1 MENRIITAV
10 FKGSKN
16 TKVSDVWQWDY
27 GQVLRIQGLDL
38 PTAVEVDFAVA
49 GASESI
55 ARIGT
60 TKDGVTDVVI
70 PDSLIETGKNLVAYI
85 YLRDSASGNTEYQID
100 MLVTKRAKPEAY
112 DRPEDKKLFGQA
124 IEAVNTA
131 ADRAEKAGQAATEA
145 AGQAAEDAQQTAEDR
160 KEVEKMVETVSD
172 ISEQVKKVEQLSQ
185 QAQEAATKTEADA
198 QQTAEDRV
206 EVGKMLENVKD
217 ISEQVKSVEESVQKA
232 KESEQTAAGHRTAV
246 EEMKNSVEQTASTF
260 PQKVQE
266 GVQAIENAGAS
277 EVQEITQAG
286 TAQKTAVEAA
296 GTQAVES
303 VENVQQVATEAVETA
318 KTEAVQAVQAEG
330 AKQIKEVQD
339 KGAEV
344 LQSIPEDFATQMETK
359 LDKQQGIE
367 NKGKAL
373 VIGEDG
379 NVVPGEVA
387 SGGGDGI
394 AIINTMSGESPL
406 VIPDS
411 AERPLERLEL
421 GGKTEQVQT
430 TGKNLI
436 DQDAIID
443 GKTINSSNGEV
454 VNNTQSCITDFI
466 HLKPETYTFSI
477 DNVLQ
482 DVQIMIILYND
493 NKTFNKYLLSN
504 KNQTSKIII
513 TENMY
518 ARIAFNNV
526 KSFIL
531 SRHVM
536 MEIGSNKTDYE
547 PYTGGKPAP
556 SPEYPQEIVN
566 SGKLNADT
574 QKYEVSGKMLSKNLL
589 NLKNPSVKF
598 ERCTLQED
606 GSVKSAI
613 TSNYYFCSIYVDD
626 PYVVGNIKNG
636 QTISFSIDK
645 GISNKTIT
653 ISLHGDREGSVN
665 YQEKSSASGGNS
677 VSIVPSGFKKVSKI
691 ELRFNRSGSLF
702 TDTETVV
709 RDFMICFGEPT
720 VYVPYA
726 EQSFT
731 LTSDR
736 PITKWDKLVEQGGQ
750 IGWLYKSRIAEIPKT
765 GYALKNTNENRCGVY
780 FSKSSIFK
788 DGVVTKGSP
797 EKDSNIFTHFK
808 PGNPYASNG
817 NIAWLYVAGGNT
829 DLRIK
834 VDDETINT
842 VELFEQYISDKDIQI
857 LYETESTEF
866 IPLPQSEQ
874 NAIRALKTYYPTT
887 VITADGGE
895 LDPDIEV
902 TYTADTKNYI
912 DGKVSANVASII
924 SQYQLNTAN
933 LLSLMPMET
942 QATMIENDTN
952 NILGDMEVQK
962 HE

>member
-1 MENRIITAV
+1 MENKIVTAI
-10 FKGSKN
+10 FKDSTH
-16 TKVSDVWQWDY
+16 TKVSDVWQYDY
-27 GQVLRIQGLDL
+27 GQILRIQGLDL

-70 PDSLIETGKNLVAYI
+70 PDSLIETGNNLVAYI

-112 DRPEDKKLFGQA
+112 DTPEDKELFGQA

-131 ADRAEKAGQAATEA
+131 ADRAEKAGQTAQEA
-145 AGQAAEDAQQTAEDR
+145 AQKAGLDAEQTAQDR
-160 KEVEKMVETVSD
+160 VEVAKMVETVTD
-172 ISEQVKKVEQLSQ
+172 ISEQVKKVEDLSNKA
-185 QAQEAATKTEADA
+185 QAAATKTEADA

-206 EVGKMLENVKD
+206 EVGKMLETVKD
-217 ISEQVKSVEESVQKA
+217 VSEQVKTVEESVRKA
-232 KESEQTAAGHRTAV
+232 KESEQAAEGHRTAV
-246 EEMKNSVEQTASTF
+246 EEMKNSVEQTASGIT
-260 PQKVQE
+260 QVVQT
-266 GVQAIENAGAS
+266 G
-277 EVQEITQAG
+277 VQEINSAKQSAVQEVTQTG
-286 TAQKTAVEAA
+286 TAQKTAVEGA
-296 GTQAVES
+296 GTQAIES
-303 VENVQQVATEAVETA
+303 VENAQQAATEAVESA
-318 KTEAVQAVQAEG
+318 KTTAVQAVQAEG
-330 AKQIKEVQD
+330 NTQTGNVTTEGTKQVKVVQD

-344 LQSIPEDFATQMETK
+344 LQSIPEDFVTQMESK
-359 LDKQQGIE
+359 LDKRQGIE

-411 AERPLERLEL
+411 AERVNKGLEL

-513 TENMY
+513 PENMY

-536 MEIGSNKTDYE
+536 MEIGSNKTNYE
-547 PYTGGKPAP
+547 PYTGGKPSP
-556 SPEYPQEIVN
+556 SPEYPQEIKNV
-566 SGKLNADT
+566 GKWNDEK
-574 QKYEVSGKMLSKNLL
+574 QKYEVDVKVFAGNLFDGSNSKKGFFTGEFGGQISLITSQGYSWESKIDTLSGVKVTLSVQSNVNTRFRIYATDINGMILYKYEDSSANQADNYHTFVIPDKTENLL
-589 NLKNPSVKF
+589 VSVLEISDSKDAKIILNVG
-598 ERCTLQED
+598 ENRLPN
-606 GSVKSAI
+606 AI
-613 TSNYYFCSIYVDD
+613 YKA
-626 PYVVGNIKNG
+626 P
-636 QTISFSIDK
+636 Q
-645 GISNKTIT
+645 
-653 ISLHGDREGSVN
+653 SL
-665 YQEKSSASGGNS
+665 
-677 VSIVPSGFKKVSKI
+677 
-691 ELRFNRSGSLF
+691 
-702 TDTETVV
+702 
-709 RDFMICFGEPT
+709 
-720 VYVPYA
+720 
-726 EQSFT
+726 T

-736 PITKWDKLVEQGGQ
+736 PITKWDRLVEQGGQ
-750 IGWLYKSRIAEIPKT
+750 IGWLY
-765 GYALKNTNENRCGVY
+765 
-780 FSKSSIFK
+780 
-788 DGVVTKGSP
+788 
-797 EKDSNIFTHFK
+797 
-808 PGNPYASNG
+808 
-817 NIAWLYVAGGNT
+817 
-829 DLRIK
+829 
-834 VDDETINT
+834 NT
-842 VELFEQYISDKDIQI
+842 VEVKNIYEQYAGRFEKGCMMIPVKKNEMEDVSRSAFCDKLKFQSSVSVMQYGYFGVDFGFIYIKSSDFEDAEQGRQWLIDNNPTFLFK
-857 LYETESTEF
+857 SKNTEF
-866 IPLPQSEQ
+866 VPLPQSEQ
-874 NAIRALKTYYPTT
+874 AAIRALKTYYPTT

-895 LDPDIEV
+895 LYPDIKV

-912 DGKVSANVASII
+912 DGKVSAKVASILR
-924 SQYQLNTAN
+924 QYQADTAN

-952 NILGDMEVQK
+952 NILNNLESEET

>member
-27 GQVLRIQGLDL
+27 GQTLRIQGLDL

-131 ADRAEKAGQAATEA
+131 ADRAEKAGQTATEA

-160 KEVEKMVETVSD
+160 KEVEKMVEIVSD

-185 QAQEAATKTEADA
+185 QAQDAADKTEADA

-206 EVGKMLENVKD
+206 EVGKMLETVKD
-217 ISEQVKSVEESVQKA
+217 VSEQVKSVEESVQKA
-232 KESEQTAAGHRTAV
+232 KESEQAAAGHRTAV
-246 EEMKNSVEQTASTF
+246 EEMKNSVEQTASAF

-359 LDKQQGIE
+359 LNKQQGIE
-367 NKGKAL
+367 NKGKVL

-411 AERPLERLEL
+411 AERVNKRLEL

-430 TGKNLI
+430 GGKNLVNANVYEQGYLTSVNAG
-436 DQDAIID
+436 DKVSLTQMQKSFTTNMEVSSMQGKNVSVSVRTK
-443 GKTINSSNGEV
+443 GKTGKKYVFADE
-454 VNNTQSCITDFI
+454 TD
-466 HLKPETYTFSI
+466 T
-477 DNVLQ
+477 
-482 DVQIMIILYND
+482 
-493 NKTFNKYLLSN
+493 
-504 KNQTSKIII
+504 II
-513 TENMY
+513 TGVFDTGNNNYSEFKNITIPKNAKKLFFSVTYDAQENTELQ
-518 ARIAFNNV
+518 V
-526 KSFIL
+526 EL
-531 SRHVM
+531 GTTV
-536 MEIGSNKTDYE
+536 TTYE
-547 PYTGGKPAP
+547 PYTGGKPSP
-556 SPEYPQEIVN
+556 SPEYQQEIKSV
-566 SGKLNADT
+566 GKWNEEK
-574 QKYEVSGKMLSKNLL
+574 QKYEVSVKVTGKNLL
-589 NLKNPSVKF
+589 NLQKESDVNGLYRGWKCGDGEKITLSIKDKNNNADISGCFLGVS
-598 ERCTLQED
+598 Q
-606 GSVKSAI
+606 
-613 TSNYYFCSIYVDD
+613 
-626 PYVVGNIKNG
+626 NG
-636 QTISFSIDK
+636 D
-645 GISNKTIT
+645 
-653 ISLHGDREGSVN
+653 
-665 YQEKSSASGGNS
+665 SASGG
-677 VSIVPSGFKKVSKI
+677 VLWLVDSGIIKVKEATSTHPYVTI
-691 ELRFNRSGSLF
+691 YS
-702 TDTETVV
+702 TTETTIKKLTE
-709 RDFMICFGEPT
+709 RFEIQCERGT
-720 VYVPYA
+720 VATDYAPYA
-726 EQSFT
+726 EQTLT

-736 PITKWDKLVEQGGQ
+736 PITKWDRLVEQGGQ
-750 IGWLYKSRIAEIPKT
+750 IGWLYGSVIATIDETASISLYTPNGFYVYVKNIDKKEKT
-765 GYALKNTNENRCGVY
+765 GYCDKL
-780 FSKSSIFK
+780 
-788 DGVVTKGSP
+788 
-797 EKDSNIFTHFK
+797 
-808 PGNPYASNG
+808 YAKRMSNG
-817 NIAWLYVAGGNT
+817 EPFVLFGNANNNVLYTLNTQEFYGKTVSEIKEKLKEYPLNIIG
-829 DLRIK
+829 K
-834 VDDETINT
+834 SET
-842 VELFEQYISDKDIQI
+842 
-857 LYETESTEF
+857 TEF
-866 IPLPQSEQ
+866 VPLPQSEQ

-895 LDPDIEV
+895 LDPDIKV

-912 DGKVSANVASII
+912 DGKVSAKVASILR
-924 SQYQLNTAN
+924 QYQADTAN

-952 NILGDMEVQK
+952 NILNNLESEEA

>member
-1 MENRIITAV
+1 MENKIVTAI
-10 FKGSKN
+10 FKDSTH

-27 GQVLRIQGLDL
+27 GQILRIQGLDL

-112 DRPEDKKLFGQA
+112 DRPEDKELFGQA

-160 KEVEKMVETVSD
+160 KEVAKMVETVSD
-172 ISEQVKKVEQLSQ
+172 ISEQVKKVEELSNK
-185 QAQEAATKTEADA
+185 AQEAATKTGQDA

-206 EVGKMLENVKD
+206 EVGKMLETVKD
-217 ISEQVKSVEESVQKA
+217 VSEQVKSVEESVRKA
-232 KESEQTAAGHRTAV
+232 KESEQAAAGHRTAV

-286 TAQKTAVEAA
+286 TAQKTAVEGA
-296 GTQAVES
+296 GTQAVEN
-303 VENVQQVATEAVETA
+303 VENVKASATEAVETA
-318 KTEAVQAVQAEG
+318 KTEAVQSVQTEGTKQTGNVSAEG

-344 LQSIPEDFATQMETK
+344 LQSIPEDFQTQMETK
-359 LDKQQGIE
+359 LNKQQGIE

-411 AERPLERLEL
+411 AERVNKGFGLT
-421 GGKTEQVQT
+421 GKTEQVQT
-430 TGKNLI
+430 SGKNLFDI
-436 DQDAIID
+436 ATCPLEHD
-443 GKTINSSNGEV
+443 GVSFKIPKSSGNV
-454 VNNTQSCITDFI
+454 VLMGDFEENTQYTLSVQKITSENANSAV
-466 HLKPETYTFSI
+466 LKFDYTDGTRNEI
-477 DNVLQ
+477 KIKD
-482 DVQIMIILYND
+482 
-493 NKTFNKYLLSN
+493 LS
-504 KNQTSKIII
+504 KKSLTSDSAK
-513 TENMY
+513 
-518 ARIAFNNV
+518 NV
-526 KSFIL
+526 KQFVLINPFGGVHEVSGLQI
-531 SRHVM
+531 
-536 MEIGSNKTDYE
+536 EKGTTATPYE
-547 PYTGGKPAP
+547 PYTGNKPSP
-556 SPEYPQEIVN
+556 SPEYPQEIKN
-566 SGKLNADT
+566 SGKWNDEK
-574 QKYEVSGKMLSKNLL
+574 QKYEVEISISGRNLFDFSTCEEG
-589 NLKNPSVKF
+589 K
-598 ERCTLQED
+598 TLD
-606 GSVKSAI
+606 A
-613 TSNYYFCSIYVDD
+613 N
-626 PYVVGNIKNG
+626 GNIVNNANALLSDFIPCFSKTSYCRVEGHFTAVSFYDVEKNKIG
-636 QTISFSIDK
+636 SINQYDPCFATPDKCRYFRFSL
-645 GISNKTIT
+645 NKTKA
-653 ISLHGDREGSVN
+653 D
-665 YQEKSSASGGNS
+665 YEKAVANVGAALMDYE
-677 VSIVPSGFKKVSKI
+677 PYKKPQT
-691 ELRFNRSGSLF
+691 L
-702 TDTETVV
+702 
-709 RDFMICFGEPT
+709 
-720 VYVPYA
+720 
-726 EQSFT
+726 T

-736 PITKWDKLVEQGGQ
+736 PLTKWDRLVEQGGQ
-750 IGWLYKSRIAEIPKT
+750 YGWLYGGDIKTFENDVFKLYADNEKAIQYQVPFEEISNSWSELVCYCNTFENAIGQTIYTQSGKTDFYMGCVHKSMVFSAKNKQGIFQSIEAFQEWIRNSGTYVWYKT
-765 GYALKNTNENRCGVY
+765 DNKKFV
-780 FSKSSIFK
+780 
-788 DGVVTKGSP
+788 
-797 EKDSNIFTHFK
+797 
-808 PGNPYASNG
+808 
-817 NIAWLYVAGGNT
+817 
-829 DLRIK
+829 
-834 VDDETINT
+834 
-842 VELFEQYISDKDIQI
+842 
-857 LYETESTEF
+857 
-866 IPLPQSEQ
+866 PLSESEQ

-895 LDPDIEV
+895 LDPDIKV

-912 DGKVSANVASII
+912 DGKVSAKVASILR
-924 SQYQLNTAN
+924 QYQADTVN
-933 LLSLMPMET
+933 LLSLLPMET

-952 NILGDMEVQK
+952 NILNNLESEEA

>member
-1 MENRIITAV
+1 MMENRIITAV

-27 GQVLRIQGLDL
+27 GQTLRIQGLDL

-131 ADRAEKAGQAATEA
+131 ADRAEKAGQTATEA

-172 ISEQVKKVEQLSQ
+172 ISEQVKKVEELSNKV
-185 QAQEAATKTEADA
+185 QEAATKTGQDA
-198 QQTAEDRV
+198 QQTAEDRA
-206 EVGKMLENVKD
+206 EVGKMLETVRD
-217 ISEQVKSVEESVQKA
+217 VSEQVKSVEESVRKA
-232 KESEQTAAGHRTAV
+232 KESEQAAAGHRTAV

-260 PQKVQE
+260 PQTVQE
-266 GVQAIENAGAS
+266 GVQAIENAGTA

-296 GTQAVES
+296 GTQAVE
-303 VENVQQVATEAVETA
+303 NVKNVKQTATEAVETA

-330 AKQIKEVQD
+330 VKQIKEVQD

-359 LDKQQGIE
+359 LNKQQGIE
-367 NKGKAL
+367 NKGKVL

-411 AERPLERLEL
+411 AERVNKRLEL
-421 GGKTEQVQT
+421 GGKTDQVQT
-430 TGKNLI
+430 TGANLFDEKLLLDFDSENYDKTQSGSRFYYYKFPVNGTVTASTKN
-436 DQDAIID
+436 AN
-443 GKTINSSNGEV
+443 KNGEYLTV
-454 VNNTQSCITDFI
+454 GIKPDGSDKTWLSHGSAAISKYKTLTPEDGNIYLGVNNS
-466 HLKPETYTFSI
+466 LERVKS
-477 DNVLQ
+477 
-482 DVQIMIILYND
+482 MIQN
-493 NKTFNKYLLSN
+493 TGG
-504 KNQTSKIII
+504 III
-513 TENMY
+513 NE
-518 ARIAFNNV
+518 
-526 KSFIL
+526 
-531 SRHVM
+531 
-536 MEIGSNKTDYE
+536 GSAAKPYE
-547 PYTGGKPAP
+547 PYTGGKPSP
-556 SPEYPQEIVN
+556 SPEYPQEIKN
-566 SGKLNADT
+566 SGKWNEGT
-574 QKYEVSGKMLSKNLL
+574 QKYEVGVKVTGKNLFDIEKAEVSGGNLCTAKRENNIVKITAIETVTSKRAYAIVSGGGIYLKSGKTYFL
-589 NLKNPSVKF
+589 NGRKV
-598 ERCTLQED
+598 
-606 GSVKSAI
+606 G
-613 TSNYYFCSIYVDD
+613 TSNMTPMFAFFKEKNNGELLKMGNFYTPNEDICIDIGIYLVGDAIRTGNTLEITD
-626 PYVVGNIKNG
+626 IIVCEGKDAAQYQPYTE
-636 QTISFSIDK
+636 Q
-645 GISNKTIT
+645 TIT
-653 ISLHGDREGSVN
+653 I
-665 YQEKSSASGGNS
+665 
-677 VSIVPSGFKKVSKI
+677 
-691 ELRFNRSGSLF
+691 
-702 TDTETVV
+702 
-709 RDFMICFGEPT
+709 
-720 VYVPYA
+720 
-726 EQSFT
+726 
-731 LTSDR
+731 TSDR

-750 IGWLYKSRIAEIPKT
+750 IGWLYNSVNETIDGKT
-765 GYALKNTNENRCGVY
+765 GKWSIQPA
-780 FSKSSIFK
+780 SKIFYRTDITFPIAVPFCSELLGYDYSSVGYKK
-788 DGVVTKGSP
+788 DTG
-797 EKDSNIFTHFK
+797 I
-808 PGNPYASNG
+808 
-817 NIAWLYVAGGNT
+817 
-829 DLRIK
+829 
-834 VDDETINT
+834 TINNLGILCIT
-842 VELFEQYISDKDIQI
+842 LPEEVELTPDAYKQYLADNPLHV
-857 LYETESTEF
+857 LYKGDSEEF
-866 IPLPQSEQ
+866 VPLPEEEQ

-887 VITADGGE
+887 VITVDGGE
-895 LDPDIEV
+895 LDPDIKV

-912 DGKVSANVASII
+912 DGKVSAKVASILR
-924 SQYQLNTAN
+924 QYQADTAN

-952 NILGDMEVQK
+952 NILNNLESEEA

>member
-27 GQVLRIQGLDL
+27 GQTLRIQGLDL
-38 PTAVEVDFAVA
+38 PTAVQVDFAVA

-131 ADRAEKAGQAATEA
+131 ADRAEKAGQTATEA

-185 QAQEAATKTEADA
+185 QAQDAADKTEADA

-206 EVGKMLENVKD
+206 EVGKMLETVRD
-217 ISEQVKSVEESVQKA
+217 VSEQVKSVEESVRKA
-232 KESEQTAAGHRTAV
+232 KESEQAAAGHRTAV

-359 LDKQQGIE
+359 LNKQQGIE
-367 NKGKAL
+367 NKGKVL
-373 VIGEDG
+373 VIEEDG

-411 AERPLERLEL
+411 AERVNKRLEL

-430 TGKNLI
+430 SGKNLLP
-436 DQDAIID
+436 D
-443 GKTINSSNGEV
+443 K
-454 VNNTQSCITDFI
+454 
-466 HLKPETYTFSI
+466 FSI
-477 DNVLQ
+477 YAEGKSKTNLKLQ
-482 DVQIMIILYND
+482 IGNYVYSS
-493 NKTFNKYLLSN
+493 K
-504 KNQTSKIII
+504 TSKNLYILHEDKSNITNGWTTTNKFNFKI
-513 TENMY
+513 DKEETIEIRIETENPLE
-518 ARIAFNNV
+518 
-526 KSFIL
+526 IL
-531 SRHVM
+531 PMIREETELDS
-536 MEIGSNKTDYE
+536 YE
-547 PYTGGKPAP
+547 PYTGGKPSP
-556 SPEYPQEIVN
+556 SPEYPQEIKSV
-566 SGKLNADT
+566 GKWNDEK
-574 QKYEVSGKMLSKNLL
+574 QKYEVDVKVSNCGYLQKGSYADKIRPLPLEKGKTYRIY
-589 NLKNPSVKF
+589 V
-598 ERCTLQED
+598 D
-606 GSVKSAI
+606 VKSAVVNVGI
-613 TSNYYFCSIYVDD
+613 LNEERTFANSGQLYAYY
-626 PYVVGNIKNG
+626 N
-636 QTISFSIDK
+636 
-645 GISNKTIT
+645 
-653 ISLHGDREGSVN
+653 
-665 YQEKSSASGGNS
+665 SGGYPISSTGVVSGICRLPNS
-677 VSIVPSGFKKVSKI
+677 LYRGYTFTVTVDGLFLYQGVNANILNTDNAYVAYDFIKKVDIS
-691 ELRFNRSGSLF
+691 SPY
-702 TDTETVV
+702 TEKESVV
-709 RDFMICFGEPT
+709 
-720 VYVPYA
+720 
-726 EQSFT
+726 

-736 PITKWDKLVEQGGQ
+736 PITKWDKLVEQDGQ
-750 IGWLYKSRIAEIPKT
+750 IGWLYNSVNETIDGKT
-765 GYALKNTNENRCGVY
+765 GKWSIQPA
-780 FSKSSIFK
+780 SKIFYRTDITFPIAVPFCSELLGYDYSSVGYKK
-788 DGVVTKGSP
+788 DTGISINNLGILCITLP
-797 EKDSNIFTHFK
+797 E
-808 PGNPYASNG
+808 G
-817 NIAWLYVAGGNT
+817 
-829 DLRIK
+829 
-834 VDDETINT
+834 
-842 VELFEQYISDKDIQI
+842 VELTLDAYKQYLADNPLHVLYKDDS
-857 LYETESTEF
+857 EEF

-874 NAIRALKTYYPTT
+874 NAIRALKAYYPTT

-895 LDPDIEV
+895 LDPDIKV

-912 DGKVSANVASII
+912 DGKVSAKVASILR
-924 SQYQLNTAN
+924 QYQADTAN

-942 QATMIENDTN
+942 QATVIENDTN
-952 NILGDMEVQK
+952 NILNNLESEEA